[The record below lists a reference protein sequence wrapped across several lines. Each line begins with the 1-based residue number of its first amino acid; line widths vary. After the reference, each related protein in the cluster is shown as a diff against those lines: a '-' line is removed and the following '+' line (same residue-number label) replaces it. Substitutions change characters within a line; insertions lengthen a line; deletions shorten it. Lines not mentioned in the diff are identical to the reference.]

1 MTRFSYSS
9 YLSLPG
15 LSNFRRHA
23 NRPSPMPTSSPVFRG
38 SRRYYPPSRNMKLV
52 NKPKKDENC
61 VFFQKYAKFIL
72 AQGKLYEFYEG
83 VCVYEKNPPY
93 QRLKHTDKTNSN
105 NDDDNN
111 NLNYLKKKKKC
122 ECKQG
127 ERCTYKH
134 DPEKV
139 GVCKHWLY
147 GNGCTR
153 ERCRLQHQSNPKVI
167 PHCNYFVIGRCL
179 NKKCKYTHIHVNFR
193 AKICK
198 QFANE
203 RYCEKGEECMFRHKW
218 LQPGAKDT
226 IADSSDGESKVVSK
240 RKRNEVDDDVDVF
253 AAGYKYIPFNISE
266 EKLKEHEERCDRLFG
281 DKTKRKKLRYF
292 SDI

>member
-61 VFFQKYAKFIL
+61 VFFQKY
-72 AQGKLYEFYEG
+72 G
-83 VCVYEKNPPY
+83 
-93 QRLKHTDKTNSN
+93 
-105 NDDDNN
+105 
-111 NLNYLKKKKKC
+111 

-167 PHCNYFVIGRCL
+167 PHS
-179 NKKCKYTHIHVNFR
+179 
-193 AKICK
+193 KICK